1 MCRGCSEAAVGEC
14 SVSFRESE
22 AVRTEYA
29 QTKCKTDRR
38 GACLG
43 KRLFELVRLSESRRR
58 TTVGKR

>member
-1 MCRGCSEAAVGEC
+1 MCRGCSEAAVGDC

-43 KRLFELVRLSESRRR
+43 ERLFELVHLSESRCR
-58 TTVGKR
+58 TIVVNR

>member
-1 MCRGCSEAAVGEC
+1 MGDC

-43 KRLFELVRLSESRRR
+43 ERLFELVRLSESRRR
-58 TTVGKR
+58 TTVEKG